1 LSAVS
6 SSPAM
11 PAGVRFV
18 RGRQAIAR
26 AVVVAGASLSG
37 GMAMARSDRM
47 KEGVSKAPHRSLLKA
62 DGLTEEEIG
71 RPFIAVVNSVNE
83 VIPGHLLLD
92 KVAEAVKAGVRIA
105 GGTPLEISTIGV
117 CDGIAMNHAGMRYS
131 LASRETIADSVEI
144 AVQAHAFDAVVLIP
158 NCDKVIPGMLMAAAR
173 LDLPTVVVSGGP
185 MLAGRLASGEAVDL
199 DTVFTAVGKYNV
211 GTVSADELCELEEA
225 ACPTCGSCAGLF
237 TANSMNCLVE
247 AVGMG
252 LPGNGTI
259 PAVYSE
265 RIRLA
270 KRAGMRVMQLL
281 DAGTTARQI
290 MTPAAIRNAMA
301 LDMAFGGSSNTVLH
315 LTAIAHEA
323 GANIGLDDWQ
333 AVSAKTPNLCR
344 ISPASD
350 MHMEDLYAVGG
361 VPTIMRELDSAGL
374 VERDAIT
381 VSGRTMGEI
390 AADAKPADG
399 EVVRRIDDPYY
410 PEGGLRVLRGNLAP
424 DGAVVKQS
432 AVPKEMRVHSGP
444 ARVFDSEE
452 AAVDAILGGRI
463 VSGDIVVI
471 RYEGPKGG
479 PGMREMLTPTAAI
492 SGMGLSSSCALITD
506 GRFSGATKGPAVG
519 HVSPEAAAGGPIA
532 FVHEGDRIKIDI
544 DSAVIDLEVDPAGL
558 AARRSAWVPPDPKVT
573 TGVLSRYAKLVS
585 SADKGAVLS

>member
-1 LSAVS
+1 MQLN
-6 SSPAM
+6 
-11 PAGVRFV
+11 
-18 RGRQAIAR
+18 
-26 AVVVAGASLSG
+26 
-37 GMAMARSDRM
+37 SDRM
-47 KEGVSKAPHRSLLKA
+47 KGGLSKAPHRSLLKA
-62 DGLTEEEIG
+62 DGLTDEEIS
-71 RPFIAVVNSVNE
+71 RPFVAVINSANE
-83 VIPGHLLLD
+83 IIPGHLMLD
-92 KVAEAVKAGVRIA
+92 RVAAAVKTGVLIG

-117 CDGIAMNHAGMRYS
+117 CDGIAMNHAGMRAS
-131 LASRETIADSVEI
+131 LPSREIIADSVEL
-144 AVQAHAFDAVVLIP
+144 AVSAHAFDAVVLIP

-173 LDLPTVVVSGGP
+173 LNLPTVVISGGP
-185 MLAGRLASGEAVDL
+185 MLAGRGPKGEAVDL
-199 DTVFTAVGKYNV
+199 DTVFTAVGKV
-211 GTVSADELCELEEA
+211 AGGTMSEADMRQLEEH

-247 AVGMG
+247 AIGMG

-270 KRAGMRVMQLL
+270 KKAGMRVMDLL
-281 DAGTTARQI
+281 REGVTARDI
-290 MTPAAIRNAMA
+290 MTPAAIKNAMT

-323 GANIGLDDWQ
+323 DADVTLDDWS
-333 AVSAKTPNLCR
+333 AVSGATPNLVR

-350 MHMEDLYAVGG
+350 LHMEDLYDVGG
-361 VPTIMRELDSAGL
+361 IPSIMRELDKRGL
-374 VERDAIT
+374 IVRDAMT
-381 VSGRTMGEI
+381 VSGDTIGEI
-390 AADAKPADG
+390 ADGARDADG
-399 EVVRRIDDPYY
+399 RVIRTLDDPYY

-432 AVPKEMRVHSGP
+432 AVPKAMRVLTGP

-452 AAVDAILGGRI
+452 TAVSAIMGDEIRA
-463 VSGDIVVI
+463 GDIVVI

-479 PGMREMLTPTAAI
+479 PGMREMLTPTSAI
-492 SGMGLSSSCALITD
+492 AGMPSLATSVALITD

-532 FVHEGDRIKIDI
+532 LVAEGDSITVDI
-544 DSAVIDLEVDPAGL
+544 DAATLSLHVDDAEL
-558 AARRSAWVPPDPKVT
+558 AARRAVWQPPEPRVT
-573 TGVLSRYAKLVS
+573 RGVLARYAKLVS